1 MSAETTL
8 AVQPEETDASLAI
21 WGSRE
26 KVREIA
32 ARLKKFVPGTKNMND
47 AEIMAYAQL
56 VHMTGLNPCS
66 GEIYGW
72 DSRGDGSGELIT
84 KVYYGIMVRW
94 AQSQEPFSTRFTTT
108 IDPET
113 EDIASV
119 CHLLRQSDRPLLK
132 DLLANNVDYHE
143 ALDWATTQGI
153 GVISKSE
160 RWSTRYK
167 KWIDPPKGRT
177 WAWKAEKRALEDAIT
192 RAYGEPSTKELAQQ
206 TWIVQDTLT
215 IPTDWEDVTPEM
227 LPAEREAMALYSAR
241 RRLSPPTEPKT
252 FAESMGELGFPLDV
266 DEAAGEIVE
275 QPQAPPEPEPAEETG
290 QATRTVVEPPKKPTK
305 NGLDKLFTEVNVR
318 LAANT
323 LEPYANKEDMVA
335 VLKVIGYGSYNK
347 ESHATMVSQLIAE
360 KEPNGKSHPAS
371 GGDT

>member
-252 FAESMGELGFPLDV
+252 FAESMGELGFPPDV
-266 DEAAGEIVE
+266 TTVIPSVAVIDAGTGEIVE
-275 QPQAPPEPEPAEETG
+275 PPPEPELQQETGQAPPEATET
-290 QATRTVVEPPKKPTK
+290 PKKATGGNGNVARPASPAVVKDWLTQKAEAFSHYKPPTDGQLGLM
-305 NGLDKLFTEVNVR
+305 NGLLSKIL
-318 LAANT
+318 
-323 LEPYANKEDMVA
+323 
-335 VLKVIGYGSYNK
+335 
-347 ESHATMVSQLIAE
+347 
-360 KEPNGKSHPAS
+360 
-371 GGDT
+371 GGDKER